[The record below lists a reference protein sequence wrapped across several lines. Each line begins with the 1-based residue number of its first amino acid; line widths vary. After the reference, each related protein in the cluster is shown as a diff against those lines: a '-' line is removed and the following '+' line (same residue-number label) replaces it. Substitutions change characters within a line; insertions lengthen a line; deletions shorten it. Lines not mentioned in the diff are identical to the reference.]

1 MTRPAWPWPPITR
14 NRGHPPASAP
24 SIPGLYPSRVTPEA
38 PPRPHYLRKLLN
50 PGTMGAVGAGRGLW
64 GHGQGRRPLP
74 RKQFRPPD
82 PRGQERTPPAPR
94 VPLRSGPRGGRG
106 WAGSGGGAS
115 AVIPPPPRLRPS
127 FCSLPSFLASD
138 PHSQAFPSRR
148 SLPLC
153 FSVSIV
159 IIPLPQKLTRGHP
172 PASHCLLA
180 GVSLTPSLLP
190 LTCQHPPASVS
201 ASGHR
206 CHPSALSSAQMDMLL
221 PHAVHSWAYPYPC
234 LAM

>member
-1 MTRPAWPWPPITR
+1 MAAH
-14 NRGHPPASAP
+14 HPQSR
-24 SIPGLYPSRVTPEA
+24 SSSRLSSVHPSRVTPEA

-50 PGTMGAVGAGRGLW
+50 LGTMGAVGAGRGLW

-74 RKQFRPPD
+74 CKQFRPPD
-82 PRGQERTPPAPR
+82 PRGQERTPPAPWA
-94 VPLRSGPRGGRG
+94 PLRSGPRGGRG
-106 WAGSGGGAS
+106 QGAG
-115 AVIPPPPRLRPS
+115 PRRSSPCLRPS

-180 GVSLTPSLLP
+180 GVSLTLSLLP

-206 CHPSALSSAQMDMLL
+206 CHPSALSSALMDMLL